1 MLTAIPIKTAIP
13 TGTPAAEGAFE
24 AQALASG
31 GNQLEI
37 TGRCTVGSGTLY
49 LLRWFPDLELWRVW
63 RSYSS
68 MTVAAA
74 TLSGHFSGTFALPTG
89 NTSWLLY
96 DPAATITATAHAAL
110 RSY

>member
-1 MLTAIPIKTAIP
+1 MTAIPIKTTIP

-24 AQALASG
+24 ANALATG

-37 TGRCTVGSGTLY
+37 TGRATLGSGTLY
-49 LLRWFPDLELWRVW
+49 LLRYFPDLDLWRVW
-63 RSYSS
+63 RNYSAMS
-68 MTVAAA
+68 VDAA

-89 NTSWLLY
+89 NTAWLLY
-96 DPAATITATAHAAL
+96 DAAAAITATAHAAL